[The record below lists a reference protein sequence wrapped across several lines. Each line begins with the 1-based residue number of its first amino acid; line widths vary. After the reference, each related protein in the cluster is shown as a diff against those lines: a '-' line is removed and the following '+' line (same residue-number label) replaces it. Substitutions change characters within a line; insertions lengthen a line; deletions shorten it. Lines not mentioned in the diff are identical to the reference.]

1 MRAMVTA
8 RILIVEDQKQPAD
21 ALQAGLASLPGS
33 LAVTC
38 VSSAEDA
45 MRALKAGEFDLLIAD
60 VLLPGISGLELMAR
74 FRRRNPKTRVILL
87 SGVQDAEIRKQVA
100 RSGADAFFFKPVE
113 LADILDAVERL
124 LGLVKSA
131 LPSELSVVANSSD
144 ATESISQQLAE
155 LRFTIQ
161 AYSVALVSA
170 QGQVIARAGI
180 IPDQDLERELM
191 PHLMSARL
199 ASQRVSSMLGAAQT
213 DDLLVVRGA
222 EYCLHLASVANTYAL
237 ILVTKLL
244 KPARSAAL
252 AAALQKVLPRLAQ
265 NLGASQPQPVPTP
278 AAELA
283 DTDPHLEKLLDQAET
298 KPSNPKA
305 AERYWKTAE
314 LPPLPLPGALSYAQ
328 AARIGLA
335 PAEEN

>member
-1 MRAMVTA
+1 
-8 RILIVEDQKQPAD
+8 
-21 ALQAGLASLPGS
+21 
-33 LAVTC
+33 
-38 VSSAEDA
+38 
-45 MRALKAGEFDLLIAD
+45 MRALEAGQFDLLIAD

-222 EYCLHLASVANTYAL
+222 
-237 ILVTKLL
+237 
-244 KPARSAAL
+244 
-252 AAALQKVLPRLAQ
+252 
-265 NLGASQPQPVPTP
+265 
-278 AAELA
+278 
-283 DTDPHLEKLLDQAET
+283 
-298 KPSNPKA
+298 
-305 AERYWKTAE
+305 
-314 LPPLPLPGALSYAQ
+314 
-328 AARIGLA
+328 
-335 PAEEN
+335 